1 LRGRPPA
8 PTAGRPSVANSA
20 PPFLH
25 GLAQALSTL
34 SLYPEGHASRARAL
48 DTVFTRLQDL
58 LSDCEHPVFSFLG
71 GDEVV
76 YNDLPL
82 REMRTW
88 DWSRRLA
95 EIGIQRL
102 QFDRTVTP
110 EELEEFLDMVLARLT
125 LTQID
130 TAEARQTRPSGIRY
144 GLIGVDG
151 QDNLRDDDVEM
162 AIMRFSLEDEAEA
175 IRWIHGEMM
184 DGRMLPL
191 LEAEA
196 VVRSLSVAM
205 HGEQEIMVP
214 LLRLREFDEYTT
226 THSMNVSVL
235 TMALGEWLGM
245 GPRDVRSFGVAGLL
259 HDLGKVKVPKD
270 ILNKSG
276 RLSPEERLVMN
287 SHPAEGAKLI
297 LAAQPELDLAAVVAY
312 EHHIMI
318 NGGGYPRFTYDRVC
332 HQASRLVHVC
342 DVYDALRTNRPYR
355 DAWASEKILAYM
367 EERSGVEFDGE
378 IAHAFTRMIREWEKG
393 LIEVEAES
401 QDLLA
406 TGAPADPLD
415 EG

>member
-1 LRGRPPA
+1 MSPA
-8 PTAGRPSVANSA
+8 PQ
-20 PPFLH
+20 FLH
-25 GLAQALSTL
+25 SLAQALSTL
-34 SLYPEGHASRARAL
+34 ALYPEGHVSRERVL
-48 DTVFTRLQDL
+48 DNLYQRLRDL
-58 LSDCEHPVFSFLG
+58 LAEHRHPVFSFLG

-95 EIGIQRL
+95 EVGIQRL
-102 QFDRTVTP
+102 QFDQTVVR

-125 LTQID
+125 LAHID
-130 TAEARQTRPSGIRY
+130 TSEARQTRPTGIRY
-144 GLIGVDG
+144 GLIGVEG
-151 QDNLRDDDVEM
+151 QDHLREDAAM
-162 AIMRFSLEDEAEA
+162 ATIRFSLEDEADA
-175 IRWIHGEMM
+175 IRWIHGELV
-184 DGRMLPL
+184 DGRTLPL

-205 HGEQEIMVP
+205 HGEQQIMVP

-235 TMALGEWLGM
+235 TMALAEWVGM

-259 HDLGKVKVPKD
+259 HDLGKVKIPKD

-276 RLSPEERLVMN
+276 RLTSEERQVMN

-297 LAAQPELDLAAVVAY
+297 LVSEPELDLAAVVAY

-355 DAWASEKILAYM
+355 DAWASDKILAYI

-378 IAHAFTRMIREWEKG
+378 IAHGFTRMIREWEPG
-393 LIEVEAES
+393 MVEVASES
-401 QDLLA
+401 VDLLQ
-406 TGAPADPLD
+406 GAGPADPPD

>member
-1 LRGRPPA
+1 M
-8 PTAGRPSVANSA
+8 SA
-20 PPFLH
+20 SASQFLH

-34 SLYPEGHASRARAL
+34 ALYPEGHTSRERAL
-48 DTVFTRLQDL
+48 DTVFARLQDL
-58 LSDCEHPVFSFLG
+58 LADHSRPVFSFLG

-102 QFDRTVTP
+102 QFDQTVVRDD
-110 EELEEFLDMVLARLT
+110 LEEFLDMVLARMT
-125 LTQID
+125 LTGLD
-130 TAEARQTRPSGIRY
+130 TSEARQTRPTGIRY
-144 GLIGVDG
+144 GLVGVDG
-151 QDNLRDDDVEM
+151 QDALRESA
-162 AIMRFSLEDEAEA
+162 AIATIRFSLEDEAEA
-175 IRWIHGEMM
+175 IRWMHGELM

-205 HGEQEIMVP
+205 HGEQQIMVP
-214 LLRLREFDEYTT
+214 LLRLREFDQYTT

-235 TMALGEWLGM
+235 TMALAEWLGM
-245 GPRDVRSFGVAGLL
+245 GPRDVRAFGVAGLL
-259 HDLGKVKVPKD
+259 HDLGKVKVPKE

-276 RLSPEERLVMN
+276 RLAPEERLIMN
-287 SHPAEGAKLI
+287 SHPAEGAKII
-297 LAAQPELDLAAVVAY
+297 LQAEREMDLAAVVAY

-318 NGGGYPRFTYDRVC
+318 NGGGYPRFTYSRAC

-355 DAWASEKILAYM
+355 DAWPSDKILAYV
-367 EERSGVEFDGE
+367 EERSGVEFDGQ
-378 IAHAFTRMIREWEKG
+378 IAHAFTRMIREWEPG
-393 LIEVEAES
+393 LAEVSSESEPLPEPTAAAPVPAE
-401 QDLLA
+401 
-406 TGAPADPLD
+406 PLD